1 MKITRAIG
9 VVALFGTLLGG
20 PGTASASLLTDL
32 QGYWSFNGT
41 ASDLSGNGRD
51 LNLVGGATYSAGGLS
66 GGQAL
71 NLTRIEGQGAVRPVS
86 DPVFN
91 FGSSDFTIQIWVNFN
106 GNLNNNQEQTLI
118 EKLTGAG
125 AALDSGWTLTMPS
138 NSVEFPPQSGVD
150 AANYQS
156 QMSLHQW
163 YDFVV
168 RRSGNET
175 DLFINDSLVASSI
188 GSYITGDSASPLL
201 IGARDAG
208 DGRNFTVDGL
218 INDAAIWTRALG
230 NGEIA
235 QIYNNGT
242 GLDLAATPVP
252 AALPLFA
259 TGLAGLGLFGW
270 RRKRKDAAAI
280 AA

>member
-1 MKITRAIG
+1 MKIAHGIG
-9 VVALFGTLLGG
+9 IVALFGALFGG
-20 PGTASASLLTDL
+20 PGAASANLLTDL
-32 QGYWSFNGT
+32 QGAWSFNGNAT
-41 ASDLSGNGRD
+41 DQSGNGRD
-51 LNLVGGATYSAGGLS
+51 LNLIGGATYSAGGLS

-71 NLTRIEGQGAVRPVS
+71 SLTRVEGQGAVRPVS

-106 GNLNNNQEQTLI
+106 SNINNDQEQTLI
-118 EKLTGAG
+118 EKLTGNG
-125 AALDSGWTLTMPS
+125 AAVNSGWSLTMPS
-138 NSVEFPPQSGVD
+138 NSVIFGPQSGID

-175 DLFINDSLVASSI
+175 DLFINDSLVASTL

-218 INDAAIWTRALG
+218 VNDAAIWTRGLTD
-230 NGEIA
+230 GEIG
-235 QIYNNGT
+235 QIYNNGA
-242 GLDLAATPVP
+242 GLNLTATPLP
-252 AALPLFA
+252 AAFPLFA
-259 TGLAGLGLFGW
+259 SGLGALGLLGW
-270 RRKRKDAAAI
+270 RRKRRAQAAVV
-280 AA
+280 